1 MPEVCVAGCGDHQEQ
16 RLQRLRELL
25 HQIHYS
31 TNANLTVSEIVIL
44 VALGLLA
51 WLNRKDKQWLPI
63 IYSMFLILYITL
75 LRRAPG
81 YNENIQLHLKLWPNA
96 GVWAGNL
103 LNLILY
109 IPFAW
114 TSQKWKPNR
123 KKIVAAAFMLS
134 VCCEVLQYF
143 TGRGMA
149 DVNDILFNTLGTAVG
164 VWLAEMAKLY

>member
-1 MPEVCVAGCGDHQEQ
+1 MWN
-16 RLQRLRELL
+16 LL
-25 HQIHYS
+25 HQIHYRTS
-31 TNANLTVSEIVIL
+31 ANLSISEAMLL

-51 WLNRKDKQWLPI
+51 WLNSKEKSWLPTA
-63 IYSMFLILYITL
+63 YSVFLILYITL

-81 YNENIQLHLKLWPNA
+81 YNENIRLHLKLWPSA

-109 IPFAW
+109 IPFGC
-114 TSQKWKPNR
+114 TSQRWKLNR
-123 KKIVAAAFMLS
+123 KRVAIAAFVLS

-149 DVNDILFNTLGTAVG
+149 DVNDVLFNTLGAAVG
-164 VWLAEMAKLY
+164 VWLAERSKLY

>member
-1 MPEVCVAGCGDHQEQ
+1 MWN
-16 RLQRLRELL
+16 LL

-31 TNANLTVSEIVIL
+31 TSANLTVGECVIL
-44 VALGLLA
+44 IVLGLLA
-51 WLNRKDKQWLPI
+51 WFNRKDRQWLPTA
-63 IYSMFLILYITL
+63 YSVFLILYITL

-81 YNENIQLHLKLWPNA
+81 YNENIRLHLKLWPNA

-109 IPFAW
+109 VPFGW
-114 TSQKWKPNR
+114 TSQRWKANR
-123 KKIVAAAFMLS
+123 KRIVIAAFVLS
-134 VCCEVLQYF
+134 VCCEVLQYV

-164 VWLAEMAKLY
+164 IWLAGKVA

>member
-1 MPEVCVAGCGDHQEQ
+1 M
-16 RLQRLRELL
+16 RELL

-31 TNANLTVSEIVIL
+31 TSANLTVGECVIL
-44 VALGLLA
+44 IVLGLLA
-51 WLNRKDKQWLPI
+51 WFNRKDRQWLPTA
-63 IYSMFLILYITL
+63 YSVFLILYITL

-81 YNENIQLHLKLWPNA
+81 YNENIRLHLKLWPNA

-109 IPFAW
+109 VPFGW
-114 TSQKWKPNR
+114 TSQRWKANR
-123 KKIVAAAFMLS
+123 KRIVIAAFMLS
-134 VCCEVLQYF
+134 VYCEVLQYV

-164 VWLAEMAKLY
+164 IWLAERVA

>member
-1 MPEVCVAGCGDHQEQ
+1 MWN
-16 RLQRLRELL
+16 LL

-31 TNANLTVSEIVIL
+31 TSANLTVGECVIL
-44 VALGLLA
+44 IVLGLLA
-51 WLNRKDKQWLPI
+51 WFNRKDRQWLPTA
-63 IYSMFLILYITL
+63 YSVFLILYITL

-81 YNENIQLHLKLWPNA
+81 YNENIRLHLKLWPNA

-109 IPFAW
+109 VPFVW
-114 TSQKWKPNR
+114 TSQRWKANR
-123 KKIVAAAFMLS
+123 KRIVIAAFMLS
-134 VCCEVLQYF
+134 VCCEVLQYV

-164 VWLAEMAKLY
+164 IWLAGKVA